1 LSDALEEPQRFFF
14 VHMQK
19 TAGTTLTRRLRN
31 CFGETAM
38 CPNDVERAGNPMR
51 AAFDVEHLQAAFASR
66 RDEIRVVT
74 GHYPHC
80 VSEMLGVPFT
90 TFTVLRDPVER
101 TLSVLRQA
109 RSKNPERSFEE
120 LYADPF
126 RLHTLIVN
134 HMVRMLSA
142 TPDDMPGGRVTYV
155 DFGERH
161 LENAKRTLAD
171 RVDAFGLQEEFD
183 RFCAELEGRYGW
195 DLGPPQHAL
204 RTEPQA
210 VTEELRERIARDSHL
225 DVQLYA
231 YAQELWRER
240 HPTS

>member
-1 LSDALEEPQRFFF
+1 
-14 VHMQK
+14 
-19 TAGTTLTRRLRN
+19 
-31 CFGETAM
+31 
-38 CPNDVERAGNPMR
+38 MR
-51 AAFDVEHLQAAFASR
+51 PSTSNISEASFASR

-155 DFGERH
+155 EFGERH

-171 RVDAFGLQEEFD
+171 RVDIFGLQEEFD
-183 RFCAELEGRYGW
+183 RFCAELEDRYGW

-204 RTEPQA
+204 RTEPQS